1 MDLGVGSFVFSSG
14 VVSARQPTTSA
25 VRQLMNAFRSSFV
38 ILLLGIIRMVL
49 TKNLEYQEH
58 VTEYG
63 VHWNFF
69 VTLGLLPPFVTLFRL
84 ISRNRI
90 PFSVFA
96 GIITLTY
103 EWALKNMRI
112 GEYESVMAYIIK
124 APRTGLVNQ
133 NREGIFSFLGI
144 FLTLQCVLMIGYL
157 SIFLFGVDVG
167 RLILPAKPPVFS
179 FIKSSRTATFIA
191 LTLCSAISTVAFY
204 ISLNFN
210 LGVSRRFVSPFN
222 NLAN

>member
-25 VRQLMNAFRSSFV
+25 VRQIINAFRSSFV

-69 VTLGLLPPFVTLFRL
+69 VTLGLLPPFVTLLRL

-96 GIITLTY
+96 GIIMLTY

-112 GEYESVMAYIIK
+112 GEYESITAYIIK
-124 APRTGLVNQ
+124 APRTDLINQ

-144 FLTLQCVLMIGYL
+144 
-157 SIFLFGVDVG
+157 
-167 RLILPAKPPVFS
+167 
-179 FIKSSRTATFIA
+179 
-191 LTLCSAISTVAFY
+191 LCSPNVC
-204 ISLNFN
+204 
-210 LGVSRRFVSPFN
+210 
-222 NLAN
+222 